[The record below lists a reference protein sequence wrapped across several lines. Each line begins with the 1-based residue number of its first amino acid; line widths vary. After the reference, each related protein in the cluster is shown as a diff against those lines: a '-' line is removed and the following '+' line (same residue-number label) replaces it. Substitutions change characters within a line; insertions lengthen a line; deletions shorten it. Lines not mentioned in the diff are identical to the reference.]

1 MKILVIFTGGTIS
14 CTNKN
19 GFLSPSAN
27 ADKSVIDEYRKANGN
42 DIEFEAIKPFTVLSE
57 NLCAETLN
65 TLINTVY
72 EKINQGYDKIIICH
86 GTDTLRFSAAALAFS
101 LSGRGAGIVLVSSNY
116 PLNDKRSNGVENF
129 VAAVE
134 FLKIYNKDG
143 VFVSYK
149 NNGDNAKILLASR
162 LLAGA
167 EEDDGIY
174 ESSARFAAQMINGKI
189 EISEDCNIPK
199 CRKSEII
206 KFCEPSQIA
215 VLESAPSSSPCVDLS
230 RVKAVIFKP
239 YHSGTLCTE
248 STALA
253 DFCRAAHKNG
263 VSLLVANAR
272 DTDIYESAREFDRLK
287 IVPVP
292 NCTLAS
298 LYIKAW
304 LAVSAGKDIPSF
316 VQKEIYGEF
325 QK

>member
-19 GFLSPSAN
+19 GFLSPSAD
-27 ADKSVIDEYRKANGN
+27 AAQSVIEEYKRLYS
-42 DIEFEAIKPFTVLSE
+42 DDTEFEELSPFTVLSE
-57 NLCAETLN
+57 NLCAKTLN
-65 TLINTVY
+65 MLISTAY
-72 EKINQGYDKIIICH
+72 EKIKQGYDKIIICH
-86 GTDTLRFSAAALAFS
+86 GTDTLRFSAAALAFA
-101 LSGRGAGIVLVSSNY
+101 LSGEGAKVVFVSSNY
-116 PLNDKRSNGVENF
+116 PLNDKRSNGAQNF
-129 VAAVE
+129 FAAVE
-134 FLKIYNKDG
+134 FLKNYNESG

-149 NNGDNAKILLASR
+149 NKGDNAKILLASR
-162 LLAGA
+162 LIAGA
-167 EEDDGIY
+167 EGDDGIY
-174 ESSARFAAQMINGKI
+174 EANGDFAAQMINGKI
-189 EISEDCNIPK
+189 EINTDYNIPK

-215 VLESAPSSSPCVDLS
+215 VLESAPSASPCIDLS

-248 STALA
+248 SAALA
-253 DFCRAAHKNG
+253 DFCKEAQKKG
-263 VSLLVANAR
+263 VSLFVAGAR
-272 DTDIYESAREFDRLK
+272 DTDIYESAREFDRLG

-304 LAVSAGKDIPSF
+304 LAVSAGKDISSF

>member
-14 CTNKN
+14 CTNKS

-42 DIEFEAIKPFTVLSE
+42 DIEFEAITPFTVLSE

-101 LSGRGAGIVLVSSNY
+101 LSGRGARIVLVSSNY

-149 NNGDNAKILLASR
+149 NNGDNAKILPASR

-215 VLESAPSSSPCVDLS
+215 VLESAPSAAPCVDLS

-253 DFCRAAHKNG
+253 DFCRAANKNG
-263 VSLLVANAR
+263 VSLFVANAR
-272 DTDIYESAREFDRLK
+272 DTDIYESAREFDRLG

-304 LAVSAGKDIPSF
+304 LAVSAGKDISSF

>member
-19 GFLSPSAN
+19 GFLSPGAN

-189 EISEDCNIPK
+189 EISGDCNIPK

-215 VLESAPSSSPCVDLS
+215 VLESAPSAAPCVDLS

-272 DTDIYESAREFDRLK
+272 DTDIYESAREFDRLG

>member
-174 ESSARFAAQMINGKI
+174 ESRARFAAQMINGKI

-215 VLESAPSSSPCVDLS
+215 VLESAPSAAPCVDLS

-263 VSLLVANAR
+263 VSLFVANAR
-272 DTDIYESAREFDRLK
+272 NTDIYESAREFDRLG

-298 LYIKAW
+298 LYIKVW